1 MAKHRTATEL
11 AAEAEERAAALRL
24 KAARKEL
31 ADHPEVV
38 AIDRQIAS
46 LQASNIKYDRWLREA
61 DTKIENFENRAQD
74 WRNKKAEAEEMSGN
88 AKEQISAL
96 REQKDD
102 VISNL
107 LNSNMEQQA

>member
-1 MAKHRTATEL
+1 MAKHRTAAEL
-11 AAEAEERAAALRL
+11 AAEAEERAASLRL

-38 AIDRQIAS
+38 AIDRQIAT

-61 DTKIENFENRAQD
+61 DEKIANFENRAND

-88 AKEQISAL
+88 AKTEIAAL
-96 REQKDD
+96 REQKDI
-102 VISNL
+102 VISGL
-107 LNSNMEQQA
+107 LNQNMEQEA